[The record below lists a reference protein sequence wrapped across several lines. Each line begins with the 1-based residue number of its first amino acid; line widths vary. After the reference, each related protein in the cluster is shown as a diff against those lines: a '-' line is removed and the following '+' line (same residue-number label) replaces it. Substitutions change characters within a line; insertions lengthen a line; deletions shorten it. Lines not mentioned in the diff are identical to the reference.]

1 MSLYFFSLPTRYV
14 SVSFSKYKPLT
25 LFLFK
30 AFEYLLDISQHVRLG
45 QNKLCFSQVD
55 SMSDYLVVLCSHYPT
70 ENQIKPLWENWDE
83 KKRFREQLA
92 WLVRPFPQ
100 NES

>member
-30 AFEYLLDISQHVRLG
+30 VFEYLLDISQHMRLG
-45 QNKLCFSQVD
+45 QNKLSQVD

-70 ENQIKPLWENWDE
+70 ENQIKPLRENWDE